1 MYSIDAERNCKIKR
15 SGKQF
20 DFKFRGKDDD
30 KTFNNREEIYI
41 FFSFQNSMGRNDGS
55 TCIRP
60 MQREIVKSKEVEG
73 NDSISNFEAEK
84 AKQRWRKWF
93 IWRRPLIPDV

>member
-1 MYSIDAERNCKIKR
+1 
-15 SGKQF
+15 
-20 DFKFRGKDDD
+20 
-30 KTFNNREEIYI
+30 
-41 FFSFQNSMGRNDGS
+41 
-55 TCIRP
+55 
-60 MQREIVKSKEVEG
+60 MQREIVKSKEMGNNSISNFEAKTTTKHLIIEKKYIFFLSRIRWEEKTDRHSISYSIDVEKNCKIETKEVEG

>member
-1 MYSIDAERNCKIKR
+1 
-15 SGKQF
+15 
-20 DFKFRGKDDD
+20 
-30 KTFNNREEIYI
+30 
-41 FFSFQNSMGRNDGS
+41 MGRNDGS